1 VGSVYLNERKKKD
14 WKILY
19 LYVCM
24 LFCWIYFLF
33 IIIIHVGIIKR
44 FNCFLIDFINKSTT
58 VFQHVTV
65 ILLVNQQT
73 FRGFFYYV
81 CL

>member
-1 VGSVYLNERKKKD
+1 MGLWAHQEHIQYSQCTKTVLLYRIFSVFYTPVGSVYLNERKKKD

-44 FNCFLIDFINKSTT
+44 FNCFFN
-58 VFQHVTV
+58 
-65 ILLVNQQT
+65 
-73 FRGFFYYV
+73 
-81 CL
+81 